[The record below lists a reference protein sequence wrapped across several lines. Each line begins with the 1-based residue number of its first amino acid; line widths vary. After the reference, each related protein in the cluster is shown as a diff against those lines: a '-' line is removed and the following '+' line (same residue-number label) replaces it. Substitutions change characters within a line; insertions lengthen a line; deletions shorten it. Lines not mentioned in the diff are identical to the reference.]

1 MDLKITRFPNGKL
14 RQNCYLVSNARAQA
28 LIIDPGSEAETIAA
42 MADEYGVRPLAIL
55 NTHGHYDHVGAV
67 AELMGK
73 YSIPFY
79 LDHQDERILR
89 SANIYKFLFES
100 DSEIEIP
107 EITHDLAGQPEP
119 LVIGDFAVSTIAAP
133 GHTPGGRA
141 LMIDGQLFT
150 GDTLMRNTVG
160 RTDLHGG
167 DSDALARSLAAI
179 MALPPDTPFH
189 PGHGGPSTLGEAS
202 KENVPLREALS

>member
-1 MDLKITRFPNGKL
+1 MAHKITRFPNGKL
-14 RQNCYLVSNARAQA
+14 RQNCYLVSNARGQA
-28 LIIDPGSEAETIAA
+28 LIIDPGSEAETIVA
-42 MADEYGVRPLAIL
+42 MANEDDLDPLAIL

-67 AELMGK
+67 AELMEK
-73 YSIPFY
+73 YRIPFY

-89 SANIYKFLFES
+89 SANIYKFLFDS

-107 EITHDLAGQPEP
+107 EITHDLGSQPDP

-141 LMIDGQLFT
+141 LLIGGQLFT

-179 MALPPDTPFH
+179 MALPPETPFH
-189 PGHGGPSTLGEAS
+189 PGHGGPSTLADAER
-202 KENVPLREALS
+202 ENAPLREALS